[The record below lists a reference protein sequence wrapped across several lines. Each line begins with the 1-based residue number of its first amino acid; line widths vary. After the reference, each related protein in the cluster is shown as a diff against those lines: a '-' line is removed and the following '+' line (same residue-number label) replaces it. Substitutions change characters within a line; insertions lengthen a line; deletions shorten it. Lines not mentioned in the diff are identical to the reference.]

1 VVVYGTLNQ
10 GDARPLNGDT
20 IFEIGSAT
28 KVFTSLLLADMVQR
42 GEVALA
48 DPVAKYLPAEV
59 KVPERGGRAITLVDL
74 STHTSG
80 LPTMPTNFNPK
91 DPANPYADYTVDQ
104 LYQFLS
110 SYQLTRDIGSKFE
123 YSNLGVG
130 LLGQA
135 LARRAGM
142 DYEALVRSRITIP
155 LGMSSTGIT
164 LSPEMKARLA
174 LGHNDKLVTVPNWDL
189 PALAG
194 AGALRSSANDMLT
207 FLAANLGYVK
217 SPLAPA
223 MAAMLSVRR
232 PTGAPEL
239 GEIGLGWLITKPSED
254 EIVWHNGG
262 TGGYRS
268 YIGYD
273 AKTRVGIVVLS
284 NTFTLAGIDDI
295 GMHLLD
301 SHAPLLPAP
310 KEHKE
315 ITVDARIFDGYVG
328 QYQLAPNFILT
339 ITREGDQLFAQATGQ
354 GKAQIY
360 PESEREFFYK
370 VVDAQITFETDAK
383 KRATGLTLHQNG
395 ANMPAKRIE
404 GEGASAAA
412 PKEHKE
418 ITVDPKIFDGYVG
431 QYQLA
436 PNFILTITREGD
448 LLFAQATGQPKFQIY
463 PESQRDFFL
472 KVVDAQITFETD
484 ASGRATSLTLHQNGA
499 NMPAKRIP

>member
-1 VVVYGTLNQ
+1 
-10 GDARPLNGDT
+10 
-20 IFEIGSAT
+20 
-28 KVFTSLLLADMVQR
+28 
-42 GEVALA
+42 
-48 DPVAKYLPAEV
+48 
-59 KVPERGGRAITLVDL
+59 
-74 STHTSG
+74 
-80 LPTMPTNFNPK
+80 
-91 DPANPYADYTVDQ
+91 
-104 LYQFLS
+104 
-110 SYQLTRDIGSKFE
+110 
-123 YSNLGVG
+123 
-130 LLGQA
+130 
-135 LARRAGM
+135 
-142 DYEALVRSRITIP
+142 
-155 LGMSSTGIT
+155 
-164 LSPEMKARLA
+164 
-174 LGHNDKLVTVPNWDL
+174 
-189 PALAG
+189 
-194 AGALRSSANDMLT
+194 MLT